1 MQKYQKG
8 EENIPSNFKW
18 GMLEELY
25 VFKKEDE
32 IKTNYV
38 FKKAL
43 RSLNKMWLGP
53 YLDLQGW
60 KIPLP
65 STVPVRVGIH

>member
-25 VFKKEDE
+25 VCKKEDE
-32 IKTNYV
+32 IKTNY
-38 FKKAL
+38 FF
-43 RSLNKMWLGP
+43 
-53 YLDLQGW
+53 
-60 KIPLP
+60 
-65 STVPVRVGIH
+65 